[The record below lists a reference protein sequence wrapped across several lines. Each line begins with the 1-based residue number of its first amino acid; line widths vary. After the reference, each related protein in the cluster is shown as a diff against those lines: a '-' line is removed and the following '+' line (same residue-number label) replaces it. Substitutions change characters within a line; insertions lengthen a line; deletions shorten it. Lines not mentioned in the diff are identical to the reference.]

1 VTHTFLF
8 YTRYEREVNKAKRSA
23 LKIMMERDE
32 SSNKHMVLCVSA
44 IRSFGSDGGGIDASA
59 IIAAAEGLP
68 FIPSISINHNS
79 DNHHDLI

>member
-1 VTHTFLF
+1 MAHAFIF
-8 YTRYEREVNKAKRSA
+8 DRYEREVNKAKRSA

-32 SSNKHMVLCVSA
+32 SSNKHMVLCVSG

-68 FIPSISINHNS
+68 IKSLSQTPII
-79 DNHHDLI
+79 HHDLI